1 MSKKKNPE
9 KKKVHYTFHRLRYN
23 NVKYTPLTSR
33 WVSFRL
39 CILLR
44 SSTSGVLGSNASV
57 LLPSTPPLAFAAYN
71 RLENI
76 PIYAVFAEISFS
88 RERRDFFL
96 IDRKVSGGNNE
107 TPYLLPEDTC

>member
-1 MSKKKNPE
+1 MGILQVVYSIEIIDFRCARKQ
-9 KKKVHYTFHRLRYN
+9 R
-23 NVKYTPLTSR
+23 
-33 WVSFRL
+33 VSPSPVDAAVGL
-39 CILLR
+39 P
-44 SSTSGVLGSNASV
+44 ASV
-57 LLPSTPPLAFAAYN
+57 AHI